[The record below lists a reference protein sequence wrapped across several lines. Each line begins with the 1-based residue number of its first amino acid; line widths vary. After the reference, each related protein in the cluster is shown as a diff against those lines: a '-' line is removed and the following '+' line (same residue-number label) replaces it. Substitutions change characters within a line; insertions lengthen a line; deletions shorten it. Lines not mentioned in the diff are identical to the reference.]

1 MLIVNILIA
10 IIIVLFVV
18 IGCWLLQIIAS
29 EFYKATLNYKRHK
42 ETVIV
47 LEKKFKGAYTTTTTH
62 VRVGKVTVPQMHHH
76 SEEYNVYVD
85 YEGVTY
91 RINDNELFEDVVIGE
106 KIEVTVHEGCDRK
119 GRIRNIYLT
128 A

>member
-29 EFYKATLNYKRHK
+29 EFYKATLNYKSHK

-47 LEKKFKGAYTTTTTH
+47 LEKNFKGAYTTTTH

-106 KIEVTVHEGCDRK
+106 NIEVTVHEGCDRK